1 MRPVRHRLP
10 TAPCHDPVHDG
21 DFFFDNETPRHRVW
35 LDAFESA
42 SRPINQG
49 GFLDFMNDGG

>member
-1 MRPVRHRLP
+1 
-10 TAPCHDPVHDG
+10 VHDG